1 MQRLSLKIKAL
12 PILALS
18 FLLLIPAIAF
28 QPTQAATT
36 TNPDFSAQSFTKT
49 VDWYDYVRQYAA
61 ANNLPQPNA
70 SEHAYIYTNY
80 INVGGFQLFY
90 AGLVNA
96 THNGQFVTIPL
107 QTFFEHFK
115 TVGGKDAIT
124 ASSFISLVAFNESN
138 TDTYPNSP
146 DRSDTV
152 YASFSLGV
160 NLTQITG
167 HKFPSYVASS
177 KIIPLNQTDLNHW
190 SWGLTYTNL
199 NAIWWKI
206 NPDPFTPTA
215 DLIQP
220 RGFAM
225 YSQLTFNYALAI
237 DPASK
242 TATLTTSYTIG
253 RITDLY
259 VLYPTPAVHMNSTGT
274 YNLNGGLVNN
284 QNIYQFLTTKQL
296 KISIVLANK
305 AILASPVADRDD
317 SGAAVD
323 NGNSTDVSHTA
334 VTSATSDGDKVFK
347 TDFGVKPT
355 YKLYNYTADSSE
367 STPTTLPTNVRT
379 VSIHAWAGNPVFWF
393 QNRFMGFLPLFVAN
407 VDPGLI
413 QQAKAGLVDFTVADY
428 LYIISYPT
436 WGGYKIVHDPDYTAF
451 YTPASNVGLL
461 TAIFLAVVVA
471 AGVGGLF
478 AFLFRRRRPAAG
490 IAVGA
495 QRTTGPGP
503 TQGPTPSGPPG
514 PSIPGR

>member
-1 MQRLSLKIKAL
+1 MQHLSLKFKAL
-12 PILALS
+12 PIIALS
-18 FLLLIPAIAF
+18 FLFVIPTIAF
-28 QPTQAATT
+28 QPAQAATP
-36 TNPDFSAQSFTKT
+36 TNPDFSAQSFSKT
-49 VDWYDYVRQYAA
+49 VDWYDYVRQYAV

-90 AGLVNA
+90 TGLVNA

-107 QTFFEHFK
+107 QTFFEHYK
-115 TVGGKDAIT
+115 TIGGKDAIT

-138 TDTYPNSP
+138 TDPYPNSP
-146 DRSDTV
+146 DKSDTV
-152 YASFSLGV
+152 YASFSLGI

-167 HKFPSYVASS
+167 HKFPSYIASS
-177 KIIPLNQTDLNHW
+177 SIIPLTQTDANHW

-206 NPDPFTPTA
+206 NPDPF
-215 DLIQP
+215 
-220 RGFAM
+220 F
-225 YSQLTFNYALAI
+225 
-237 DPASK
+237 
-242 TATLTTSYTIG
+242 
-253 RITDLY
+253 
-259 VLYPTPAVHMNSTGT
+259 PTPAIHLNSTGT

-305 AILASPVADRDD
+305 AILASSVSDKDD
-317 SGAAVD
+317 SGAVVD

-347 TDFGVKPT
+347 ADFGVKPT
-355 YKLYNYTADSSE
+355 YKLYNYTTD
-367 STPTTLPTNVRT
+367 PTQSAATTISANVRT
-379 VSIHAWAGNPVFWF
+379 VNIHAWAGNPVFWF

-413 QQAKAGLVDFTVADY
+413 QQAKQGLVDFTVSDY

-451 YTPASNVGLL
+451 YTPANNVGLL
-461 TAIFLAVVVA
+461 TAIFLAVAVA

-478 AFLFRRRRPAAG
+478 AFLFRRRRAAG
-490 IAVGA
+490 IAVSGA
-495 QRTTGPGP
+495 GTTGPSP
-503 TQGPTPSGPPG
+503 TQDPTPSGPP
-514 PSIPGR
+514 IPGR